1 MFNMK
6 EKQIVIRIGEP
17 CLLKD
22 INILNFIKQTS
33 VYFIQP
39 EDLVFLS
46 LNVLYDDFI
55 NSKDLHDPIFFGDI
69 YCNNWKLVKDIN
81 SPIYLRTKTYG
92 EGFEEEKWEDIGQE
106 ELMKLGMMLNELDK
120 NYLNS
125 KIHFLDGLRQHYIQK
140 KRDGVLKN
148 IGI

>member
-55 NSKDLHDPIFFGDI
+55 NS
-69 YCNNWKLVKDIN
+69 NNSYK
-81 SPIYLRTKTYG
+81 YR
-92 EGFEEEKWEDIGQE
+92 
-106 ELMKLGMMLNELDK
+106 
-120 NYLNS
+120 
-125 KIHFLDGLRQHYIQK
+125 
-140 KRDGVLKN
+140 
-148 IGI
+148 